1 MKHPLTDKILEQFGM
16 IDDRCVEGERI
27 FFDDDMRAVA
37 DWQLKQCLEFL
48 RTTKF
53 HERSD
58 YFDLRYDS
66 YANLLE
72 DAMRPQEDN

>member
-1 MKHPLTDKILEQFGM
+1 MKHPLTDEICYQLAELWCP
-16 IDDRCVEGERI
+16 DSGEREN
-27 FFDDDMRAVA
+27 MRAAA

-58 YFDLRYDS
+58 YFDLRYDN

-72 DAMRPQEDN
+72 DAMRPTQEDN

>member
-1 MKHPLTDKILEQFGM
+1 MKHPLTNEKCLSLFSF
-16 IDDRCVEGERI
+16 ERLMDESQPI
-27 FFDDDMRAVA
+27 TIEDAMRAAA
-37 DWQLKQCLEFL
+37 DWQLEQCLEFL